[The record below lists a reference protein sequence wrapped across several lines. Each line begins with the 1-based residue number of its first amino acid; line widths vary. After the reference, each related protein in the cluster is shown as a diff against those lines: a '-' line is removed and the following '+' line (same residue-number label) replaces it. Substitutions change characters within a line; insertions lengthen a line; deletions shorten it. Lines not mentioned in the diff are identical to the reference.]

1 MSRPTRTRRHG
12 PCAWRG
18 GFRGAV
24 RVPLP
29 SVAGERAPTWGSA
42 HPTLALRSYTGPVR
56 SSSRPAVTLLLVLV
70 LGTATTFV
78 VREAR
83 SLPGSELR
91 PQLVPTVYD
100 PYASELLAPY
110 GVLRDAVANGDAA
123 TLRELAFSDDGYVAY
138 LAATELGSW
147 ETLDPRERLEALTRQ
162 RQLRIDDPLRRAE
175 NRAST
180 LALAAVAE
188 AADDT
193 NAALAAYRDALPDPR
208 AVAAMQRLETDP
220 YRLAAALQSAGLA
233 GAALEAL
240 DGRSAPSIEAPS
252 LRSLGRYQEA
262 LAAYRR
268 WLQEV
273 PDSGTAALGEAW
285 CLYYLQRDDEAE
297 AAFAALGADG
307 AFGRGLIANRRGDV
321 DAAVALL
328 ASTGRSDHLW
338 LATGLLEARDR
349 YTEAVPLYLR
359 LARGGS
365 SHADDAAYR
374 AYVLA
379 NRVGMPDA
387 AAQAASLVPRGS
399 FFGLKLGHAPAAPD
413 PAAAAALVAPDPAS
427 GATQDPSVAD
437 AAADTDEQGA
447 SATELASIH
456 HAMKVANEL
465 YAIHEPEAA
474 VGELLFALRRAEALG
489 DAGTVVAVAEALQSM
504 DEYRHSV
511 RAARALLGAG
521 EDGLR
526 VWRLAYP
533 PAWPE
538 TVLAAAGE
546 HDVEPHLIWAV
557 MRQESAFSEVA
568 VSHANAQGL
577 MQVIPSTW
585 DWIAELRSEDPGDP
599 FDVRD
604 NIQYGATY
612 LAWLQRYFAGDIELV
627 IASYNGG
634 QGYVRRLFESDW
646 VAQDKDDFYRE
657 IDRSETREYLQRVY
671 ENLAVYRVLYPS
683 LTTVS
688 PALADADANDR

>member
-1 MSRPTRTRRHG
+1 M
-12 PCAWRG
+12 
-18 GFRGAV
+18 
-24 RVPLP
+24 
-29 SVAGERAPTWGSA
+29 
-42 HPTLALRSYTGPVR
+42 
-56 SSSRPAVTLLLVLV
+56 

-83 SLPGSELR
+83 SRPDPER
-91 PQLVPTVYD
+91 PPQLVPTVYD

-110 GVLRDAVANGDAA
+110 GVLRDAVANGDAT
-123 TLRELAFSDDGYVAY
+123 TLRELAFADDGYVAY

-147 ETLDPRERLEALTRQ
+147 ETLDPRARLEALTRQ
-162 RQLRIDDPLRRAE
+162 RELRIDDPLRRAD

-188 AADDT
+188 AAGDT
-193 NAALAAYRDALPDPR
+193 TTALAAYRDALPDDR
-208 AVAAMQRLETDP
+208 AVAAVKRLEADP

-233 GAALEAL
+233 RDALEAL

-252 LRSLGRYQEA
+252 LRSLGRYEEA

-273 PDSGTAALGEAW
+273 PGSGTAALGEAW

-297 AAFAALGADG
+297 TAFAALGADG
-307 AFGRGLIANRRGDV
+307 AYGRGLIANRRGDV

-349 YTEAVPLYLR
+349 YAEAVPLYLR

-379 NRVGMPDA
+379 NRLGMPDA

-413 PAAAAALVAPDPAS
+413 PAVAAPIAAPEPAS
-427 GATQDPSVAD
+427 GAAQDPSGAD
-437 AAADTDEQGA
+437 AEGEAVGAVLAEDAAP
-447 SATELASIH
+447 TELASIR

-465 YAIHEPEAA
+465 YAIHEAEAA

-489 DAGTVVAVAEALQSM
+489 DAGTVVAIAEALQSM

-568 VSHANAQGL
+568 VSYANAQGL

-688 PALADADANDR
+688 PAMADADASER